1 MNLGLDGRIVLI
13 TGAAGG
19 LGLVLS
25 RAFADEGARVVLADL
40 ESERVEAAAAEVPGG
55 TAEVVDVTNP
65 ADVRR
70 LVDVT
75 VAALG
80 AVDVLVPAA
89 GLYQGTAVDEV
100 DPAAWDRLH
109 AVNVKG
115 TFLSAQA
122 ALRVMTPKRRGSI
135 VFLGSISGQVGGV
148 QSGVAYATS
157 KAAVIGLTK
166 ALARY
171 AGGFGVRVNCVNPG
185 YIEAGMS
192 LGMTAADSERTIA
205 ATPLRRAGT
214 ADEVA
219 TAVVWLASDA
229 AAFVTGAQLDVNGGL
244 LMA

>member
-1 MNLGLDGRIVLI
+1 MNLDLDGKVVLV

-19 LGLVLS
+19 LGLVLCQ
-25 RAFADEGARVVLADL
+25 AFADEGGRVVLADL
-40 ESERVEAAAAEVPGG
+40 EVDRVEAAAVEVPGG
-55 TAEVVDVTNP
+55 TAEVVDVTNS
-65 ADVRR
+65 ADIRR
-70 LVDVT
+70 LVDST
-75 VAALG
+75 VAAHG
-80 AVDVLVPAA
+80 ALDVLVPAA
-89 GLYQGTAVDEV
+89 GRYQGTGIDDVE
-100 DPAAWDRLH
+100 PAAWDDLH
-109 AVNVKG
+109 AVNVRG

-122 ALRVMTPKRRGSI
+122 ALRVMTPRRSGSI
-135 VFLGSISGQVGGV
+135 VILGSISGQVGGV

-171 AGGFGVRVNCVNPG
+171 AGPFGVRVNCVNPG

-192 LGMTAADSERTIA
+192 LEMTPEDKQRTID

-214 ADEVA
+214 AKDVA
-219 TAVVWLASDA
+219 AAVVWLASDA

>member
-1 MNLGLDGRIVLI
+1 MNLGLDGKTVLV

-25 RAFADEGARVVLADL
+25 QAFAQEGARVVLADL
-40 ESERVEAAAAEVPGG
+40 EGERVMAAAAEVPGG
-55 TAEVVDVTNP
+55 TAEVVDVTD
-65 ADVRR
+65 AGAVRR
-70 LVDVT
+70 LVEAT
-75 VAALG
+75 VAAQG
-80 AVDVLVPAA
+80 ALDVLVPAA

-122 ALRVMTPKRRGSI
+122 ALRVMTPRGSGSI
-135 VFLGSISGQVGGV
+135 VILGSISGQLGGV

-171 AGGFGVRVNCVNPG
+171 AGPFGVRVNCVNPG

-192 LGMTAADSERTIA
+192 LGMTAADSERTIG

>member
-1 MNLGLDGRIVLI
+1 VNLGLNGKVVLV

-19 LGLVLS
+19 LGLVLC
-25 RAFADEGARVVLADL
+25 RAFADEGSRVVLADQ
-40 ESERVEAAAAEVPGG
+40 ETERLGAAAAEVPGG
-55 TAEVVDVTNP
+55 TTEVVDVTD
-65 ADVRR
+65 AGEVRR
-70 LVDVT
+70 LVDAT
-75 VAALG
+75 VASHG
-80 AVDVLVPAA
+80 AVDVLVAAA
-89 GLYQGTAVDEV
+89 GLYQGTRVDEV
-100 DPAAWDRLH
+100 EPGAWDQLH

-115 TFLSAQA
+115 TFLCAQA
-122 ALRVMTPKRRGSI
+122 ALRVMTPTRTGSI
-135 VFLGSISGQVGGV
+135 VILGSISGQVGGV

-171 AGGFGVRVNCVNPG
+171 AGAFGIRVNCVNPG

-192 LGMTAADSERTIA
+192 LGMTAADRERTIA
-205 ATPLRRAGT
+205 ATPLGRPGT
-214 ADEVA
+214 AEEVA

>member
-1 MNLGLDGRIVLI
+1 MRLGLEGKVVLV

-19 LGLVLS
+19 LGLVLCK
-25 RAFADEGARVVLADL
+25 AFAVEGARVVLADVDGA
-40 ESERVEAAAAEVPGG
+40 RVGAAAADLPGG
-55 TAEVVDVTNP
+55 TAEIVDVTDP
-65 ADVRR
+65 RDVGR
-70 LVDVT
+70 LVDAVVT
-75 VAALG
+75 AHGGL
-80 AVDVLVPAA
+80 DVLVPSA
-89 GLYQGTAVDEV
+89 GLYQGTRVPDVAA
-100 DPAAWDRLH
+100 AAWDALH

-115 TFLSAQA
+115 TFLAAQA
-122 ALRVMTPKRRGSI
+122 VLRVMTPRQSGSI
-135 VFLGSISGQVGGV
+135 VLLGSISGQVGGV

-171 AGGFGVRVNCVNPG
+171 AGPFGVRVNCVNPG
-185 YIEAGMS
+185 YIETGMS
-192 LGMTAADSERTIA
+192 LGMTPADSERTIA

-214 ADEVA
+214 AEEVA

>member
-1 MNLGLDGRIVLI
+1 MNLDLDGKVVLV

-19 LGLVLS
+19 LGLVLCQ
-25 RAFADEGARVVLADL
+25 AFADEGGRVVLADL
-40 ESERVEAAAAEVPGG
+40 EVDRVEAAAAEVPGG
-55 TAEVVDVTNP
+55 TAEVVDVTDS
-65 ADVRR
+65 ADIRR
-70 LVDVT
+70 LVDST
-75 VAALG
+75 VAAHG
-80 AVDVLVPAA
+80 ALDVLVPAA
-89 GLYQGTAVDEV
+89 GRYQGTGIDDVE
-100 DPAAWDRLH
+100 PAAWDDLH
-109 AVNVKG
+109 AVNVRG

-122 ALRVMTPKRRGSI
+122 ALRVMTPRRSGSI
-135 VFLGSISGQVGGV
+135 VILGSISGQVGGV

-171 AGGFGVRVNCVNPG
+171 AGPFGVRVNCVNPG

-192 LGMTAADSERTIA
+192 LGMTPEDKQRTID

-214 ADEVA
+214 AKDVA
-219 TAVVWLASDA
+219 AAVVWLASDA

>member
-1 MNLGLDGRIVLI
+1 VNLDLDGKVVLV

-19 LGLVLS
+19 LGHVLC

-40 ESERVEAAAAEVPGG
+40 EPDRVEAAAAEVPGG
-55 TAEVVDVTNP
+55 IAKVVDVTD
-65 ADVRR
+65 AEDMRR
-70 LVDVT
+70 LVDST
-75 VAALG
+75 VAAHG

-89 GLYQGTAVDEV
+89 GLYQGTQVDGVE
-100 DPAAWDRLH
+100 PAAWDRLH

-122 ALRVMTPKRRGSI
+122 VLRPMTQNRRGSI
-135 VFLGSISGQVGGV
+135 VTLGSISGQVGGV

-166 ALARY
+166 ALARF
-171 AGGFGVRVNCVNPG
+171 AGPFGVRVNCVNPG

-192 LGMTAADSERTIA
+192 LGMTPADRERTIG